1 MVTPAMLR
9 ANPSKVLTGGSQ
21 HFPELKKISEKMG
34 KKKLTVVDFRNVQAF
49 IHIDGMM
56 PSS

>member
-1 MVTPAMLR
+1 MLR